1 MEQVPKSPLRE
12 NTILIVDDDKFFLN
26 FIHLVLKKQGYQV
39 LTGNNGK
46 EGLAILEKKTP
57 DLIISD
63 VMMPEMNGIEFCKAV
78 KANPKTKDV
87 YFLVLT
93 SKSEISEKIRLLDIG
108 ADDFLSKPVNN
119 DELLAK
125 VRASM
130 RIRDLQRELK
140 ESNQRLTQL
149 NTQLQQT
156 TQYLQKA
163 NREIKEAQSQLL
175 QHEKMAS
182 IGQLAAG
189 VAHEINNPIGFIY
202 SNLSVLQDYIADL
215 LSFFQR
221 YRALKKAVQTGR
233 METVLS
239 AFKELE
245 KAEKEIDLDFIMD
258 DFEKIVRESLD
269 GAERVKVIV
278 QDLKDFSHI
287 DQAEVKYFNLNQ
299 GLESTLNIV
308 WNEIKYKAK
317 VIKEYGD
324 IPEVRCY
331 PMQLNQVFMNLLVNA
346 AQAIEKNGLIKIK
359 TFAKKNRIYV
369 QITDNGCGI
378 PKKNLH
384 RIFDPFFTTKEVGKG
399 TGLGLSTA
407 YNIIKKHNGEI
418 RVESKVGKGTRF
430 TIELPIEA
438 VPEKEEAEQM
448 LKK

>member
-1 MEQVPKSPLRE
+1 MEQVPKSQSHE
-12 NTILIVDDDKFFLN
+12 STILIVDDDKFFLN
-26 FIHLVLKKQGYQV
+26 FINLVLKKQGYRV
-39 LTGNNGK
+39 LIAENGK
-46 EGLAILEKKTP
+46 EALEVLEKETP

-63 VMMPEMNGIEFCKAV
+63 VMMPEMNGIEFCKTV
-78 KANPKTKDV
+78 KSNPKTKDI

-93 SKSEISEKIRLLDIG
+93 SKSEVSEKIKLLDIG

-140 ESNQRLTQL
+140 ESNRRLTQL
-149 NTQLQQT
+149 NKKLQQT

-163 NREIKEAQSQLL
+163 NREIKETQSQLL

-215 LSFFQR
+215 LSFFKG
-221 YRALKKAVQTGR
+221 YKALQKAVQTGQ
-233 METVLS
+233 MKAVLS
-239 AFKELE
+239 ASRELE
-245 KAEKEIDLDFIMD
+245 KTEEKIDLDFIMD
-258 DFEKIVRESLD
+258 DLEKIVRESLD

-287 DQAEVKYFNLNQ
+287 DQAQVKYFNINE
-299 GLESTLNIV
+299 GIESTLNIV

-324 IPEVRCY
+324 IPEIRCY
-331 PMQLNQVFMNLLVNA
+331 PMQLNQVFMNLLLNA

-359 TFAKKNRIYV
+359 TFAKEKRVFV
-369 QITDNGCGI
+369 QITDNGSGI

-418 RVESKVGKGTRF
+418 RVESKVGTGTRF
-430 TIELPIEA
+430 TIELPVEA
-438 VPEKEEAEQM
+438 VPETEETNAV
-448 LKK
+448 LAK

>member
-1 MEQVPKSPLRE
+1 MEQIPKSLPHE

-26 FIHLVLKKQGYQV
+26 FIDLVLKKQGYRV
-39 LTGNNGK
+39 LIGSNGK
-46 EGLAILEKKTP
+46 DGLAILEKEIP

-78 KANPKTKDV
+78 KSNPKTKDV

-93 SKSEISEKIRLLDIG
+93 SKSEVSEKIRLLDIG

-149 NTQLQQT
+149 NTKLQQT

-215 LSFFQR
+215 LSFFKE
-221 YRALKKAVQTGR
+221 YKLLKKVVQTGQ
-233 METVLS
+233 MKAVLS
-239 AFKELE
+239 AISRLE
-245 KAEKEIDLDFIMD
+245 KVEKEIDLDFIMD

-269 GAERVKVIV
+269 GAERVKIIV

-287 DQAEVKYFNLNQ
+287 DQAEVKYFNINQ

-317 VIKEYGD
+317 VIKEYGE
-324 IPEVRCY
+324 IPEIRCY

-359 TFAKKNRIYV
+359 TFAKKNRVYV

-418 RVESKVGKGTRF
+418 RVESKEGKGTRF

-438 VPEKEEAEQM
+438 VPEGVESESVFAK
-448 LKK
+448 

>member
-1 MEQVPKSPLRE
+1 MEKTEENQSHK
-12 NTILIVDDDKFFLN
+12 NTILIVDDDRFFLN
-26 FIHLVLKKQGYQV
+26 FINLVLKKQGYQV
-39 LTGNNGK
+39 LLGNNGK
-46 EGLAILEKKTP
+46 DGLTILEKETP

-78 KANPKTKDV
+78 KANPKTKDI

-93 SKSEISEKIRLLDIG
+93 SKSEVSEKVRLLDIG

-149 NTQLQQT
+149 NKKLQQT

-215 LSFFQR
+215 LKFLKR
-221 YRALKKAVQTGR
+221 YAEMKKAVQSGQMKTIL
-233 METVLS
+233 T
-239 AFKELE
+239 AFRELE
-245 KAEKEIDLDFIMD
+245 KVEKEIDLDFIMN
-258 DFEKIVRESLD
+258 DFEKIVGESLD
-269 GAERVKVIV
+269 GAERVKIIV

-287 DQAEVKYFNLNQ
+287 DQAEVKFFNLNQ

-317 VIKEYGD
+317 VIKDYGD

-359 TFAKKNRIYV
+359 TFAENNYVVV

-378 PKKNLH
+378 SKENLNK
-384 RIFDPFFTTKEVGKG
+384 IFDPFFTTKEVGKG

-418 RVESKVGKGTRF
+418 KVESKVGRGTRF
-430 TIELPIEA
+430 TIKLPIEG
-438 VPEKEEAEQM
+438 VPEKEKLEHVPI
-448 LKK
+448 K